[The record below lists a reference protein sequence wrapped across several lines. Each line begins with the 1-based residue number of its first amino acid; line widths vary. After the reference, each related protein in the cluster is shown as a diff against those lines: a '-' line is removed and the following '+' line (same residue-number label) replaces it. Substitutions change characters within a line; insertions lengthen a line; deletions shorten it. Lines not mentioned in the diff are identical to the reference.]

1 MSKLNVDAVE
11 PSSATTL
18 TLGASGD
25 TIDVPSGATLDV
37 TGATVSG
44 LSAGKVLQV
53 VNATKSDTASTNG
66 TTPGSSTGLEASITP
81 SSTSNKVLV
90 MVSFS
95 YSSGADVN
103 ASFQLYRDSTAIH
116 LADAASNRVRTSVGT
131 LYQAATAANMHNGS
145 INSLDTPSSTSSITY
160 ALYYFRGYGGSS
172 NYVYFN
178 RSSGD
183 SDNNAYKRAISSITL
198 MEIEA

>member
-53 VNATKSDTASTNG
+53 VNATKSDTASTNSG
-66 TTPGSSTGLEASITP
+66 TAVATGLSASITP